1 MQNGSDG
8 EPVVTHGNTFTSKIL
23 FRDVIRFLSV
33 FAFENNSLPLCISIE
48 NHCNSKQ
55 QLIMQNYITEY
66 FGYQLYVPLEADL
79 KVKRFTSLA
88 MLQNKLILQT
98 RGDNDFD
105 RSDSQQENS
114 REELDLSGQA
124 EPGTPT
130 KTFERSESVELS
142 KSELTPTRAP
152 KSPLSVKPE
161 EKVMLNPHFQSIL
174 SLVTVSNLDP
184 HDNPFVIY
192 SISEARFDR
201 EAKNGSSET
210 LHLYS
215 DDHFIRVYPK
225 MTRISSSNFDPTQY
239 WDYGAQMC
247 AMNFQTPDRGMRL
260 NQALF
265 LANRGL
271 GYVLK
276 PYASPESLSGKNNG
290 SLIRFTFLGLQEW
303 TSVCGHSF
311 YLKLEVF
318 GAKADQRR
326 NKVRYIDPSKM
337 KAQPVPSGI
346 HHVSKTTPHTYEQSH
361 NLSASSTEKQ
371 TITVERETQVEFL
384 LARPKSAFLEITV
397 YKKSMLSSHPVGLGV
412 IPISLLKSG
421 LLPIQLYDKQ
431 RHRMPHAAVLAKLEI
446 VTASSHSS

>member
-33 FAFENNSLPLCISIE
+33 FAFENNPLPLCISIE

-55 QLIMQNYITEY
+55 QLMMQNYITEY

-79 KVKRFTSLA
+79 KAKKFTSLA
-88 MLQNKLILQT
+88 MLHNKLILQT
-98 RGDNDFD
+98 RGDNEFD
-105 RSDSQQENS
+105 RSDSQQDNS
-114 REELDLSGQA
+114 REDLDGSGQS
-124 EPGTPT
+124 EGGTPT
-130 KTFERSESVELS
+130 KTFERSESIELS
-142 KSELTPTRAP
+142 KSELTPTRVS
-152 KSPLSVKPE
+152 KSPISVKSE
-161 EKVMLNPHFQSIL
+161 EKVMLNPHFQSVL
-174 SLVTVSNLDP
+174 SLVTVSHLDP
-184 HDNPFVIY
+184 SDNPFVIY

-201 EAKNGSSET
+201 EAKNGASDT

-265 LANRGL
+265 LANQGL

-276 PYASPESLSGKNNG
+276 PYASPESLSGKMTG

-303 TSVCGHSF
+303 NSVCGHSF
-311 YLKLEVF
+311 YIKLEIF
-318 GAKADQRR
+318 GAKADQKR
-326 NKVRYIDPSKM
+326 NKVRYLDPSKM
-337 KAQPVPSGI
+337 KGQSLPSGV

-361 NLSASSTEKQ
+361 NSSVSSKEKQ
-371 TITVERETQVEFL
+371 MITVERETQVEFL
-384 LARPKSAFLEITV
+384 LSRPKSALLEITV
-397 YKKSMLSSHPVGLGV
+397 YKKSMLSSHAVGHGV
-412 IPISLLKSG
+412 LPICLLKSG

-431 RHRMPHAAVLAKLEI
+431 RRRMPHAAVLAKLEI
-446 VTASSHSS
+446 VTGSSRSA